1 MYLKK
6 GFTLI
11 ENIAVV
17 SILGA
22 VFAVSLPHLIRYNT
36 NTNKQ
41 IKVRRAVTNY
51 QVALTKE
58 LLHSSGIRATGDFNN
73 YLSADN
79 YSSIVDRFST
89 KRSDC
94 GENSCSFTTDDN
106 VVWNVTNPSRAVIS
120 LDKSF
125 NPTLALAADENNKDV
140 FVIPYEIING
150 RLKILLVSETYNA
163 ALLGAVY
170 KTRSFINE

>member
-1 MYLKK
+1 MYFKK

-17 SILGA
+17 TILSTI
-22 VFAVSLPHLIRYNT
+22 FAVSLPHLIKYNA

-41 IKVRRAVTNY
+41 IKVRRAVTSY

-73 YLSADN
+73 YLTADN
-79 YSSIVDRFST
+79 YSGIVDRFST
-89 KRSDC
+89 TRSDC

-106 VVWNVTNPSRAVIS
+106 VIWNVTNPSRAVIS
-120 LDKSF
+120 LDRNF
-125 NPTLALAADENNKDV
+125 NPTLALAADGNNKDV

-150 RLKILLVSETYNA
+150 RLKILLTNETYND
-163 ALLGAVY
+163 ALQSAVY
-170 KTRSFINE
+170 KTKSFINE